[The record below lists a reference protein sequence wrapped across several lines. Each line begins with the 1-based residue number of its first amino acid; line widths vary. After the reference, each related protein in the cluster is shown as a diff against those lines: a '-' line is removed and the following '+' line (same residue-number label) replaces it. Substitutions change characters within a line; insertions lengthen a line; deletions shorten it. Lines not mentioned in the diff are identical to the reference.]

1 MELNSVTNIRVMEH
15 SDLPRVLELENLH
28 YPFPWTEG
36 IFQDCLKVN
45 YNCWVYEHCCEIIG
59 YIVQSFAV
67 GEAHILNVCVAEEHR
82 MRGIGNTLVKE
93 AINDVAQ
100 KNVDTIFL
108 EVRESNSAAI
118 SIYNKVG
125 FVEVGMRKSYYPAAK
140 GREDAIVMARELI

>member
-1 MELNSVTNIRVMEH
+1 MELINSANIRVMEH

-36 IFQDCLKVN
+36 IFQDCLRVN
-45 YNCWVYEHCCEIIG
+45 YNCLVYEHSSEIIG

-67 GEAHILNVCVAEEHR
+67 GEAHILNVCVAESHR
-82 MRGIGNTLVKE
+82 ERGIGNILVNE

-100 KNVDTIFL
+100 KDVFTVFL

-118 SIYNKVG
+118 SIYSKVG
-125 FVEVGMRKSYYPAAK
+125 FVEVGMRKSYYPAKK
-140 GREDAIVMARELI
+140 GREDAIVMARELL